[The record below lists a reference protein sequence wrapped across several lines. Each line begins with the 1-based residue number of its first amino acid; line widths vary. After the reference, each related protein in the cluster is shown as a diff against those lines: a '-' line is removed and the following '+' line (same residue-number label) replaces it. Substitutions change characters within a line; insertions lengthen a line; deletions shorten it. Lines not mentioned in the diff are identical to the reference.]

1 MNEPTLNQHAGSMF
15 QKLKQ
20 KIGPAIIVACI
31 VLGPGSILT
40 NSKIGC
46 QFGFSM
52 AWVLVVA
59 GILMLAA
66 IAAAARIGVGLKE
79 SPLTELGNR
88 LGRPVAMLTGV
99 TVFLIAACFQ
109 FGNNLGVLAGI
120 EALTPLSD
128 TARLGILVA
137 LNGVICVCLFGM
149 KRLYQR
155 IEQIMMLMMGLML
168 LGFVANL
175 VMAQPSISEAISG
188 LVPTLPEGL
197 GSNFLPSV
205 DVENSVDGK
214 KVLFDPWLTIQ
225 GLLATTFSIAGAFYQ
240 AYLVREKGWGTSDLQ
255 NGFLDSVAGTSV
267 LIGVAMMIMLTSA
280 TVLKGQ
286 VEPGE
291 LKSAADVAL
300 QLEPLFGS
308 GAKWL
313 FAIGLLAGASSSFL
327 VNSVLGGTLL
337 ADGIG
342 KDASLDSVWTKSF
355 TVAALLIGMVV
366 ALGTTSEGRVP
377 LIIFAQAMTV
387 LGGPILIASLIYL
400 GNTKTTAGGPTVPR
414 TLTWINW
421 VGAAV
426 VIVLAFRTLVRIY
439 LTLS

>member
-1 MNEPTLNQHAGSMF
+1 MSEPSASIF

-52 AWVLVVA
+52 AWVLLVA
-59 GILMLAA
+59 GVLMLAA
-66 IAAAARIGVGLKE
+66 VAAAARIGVGLKE

-88 LGRPVAMLTGV
+88 LGRPAATLTGV

-120 EALTPLSD
+120 ETLTPLND
-128 TARLGILVA
+128 TARMLILVA
-137 LNGVICVCLFGM
+137 LNGLICVCLFGM
-149 KRLYQR
+149 KSLYQR
-155 IEQIMMLMMGLML
+155 IEQIMMVMVGLML

-175 VMAQPSISEAISG
+175 VMARPSLNEAIAG
-188 LVPTLPEGL
+188 LVPTLPDNL
-197 GSNFLPSV
+197 GANFFPTVDAEKSV
-205 DVENSVDGK
+205 EGK

-240 AYLVREKGWGTSDLQ
+240 AYLVREKGWGKSELQ
-255 NGFLDSVAGTSV
+255 NGFLDSLAGTSV

-286 VEPGE
+286 VAPGD
-291 LKSAADVAL
+291 LKSAGDVAL

-308 GAKWL
+308 TAKWL

-327 VNSVLGGTLL
+327 VNSVLGGTFLS
-337 ADGIG
+337 DGLG
-342 KDASLDSVWTKSF
+342 QDASLDSFWTKLY
-355 TVAALLIGMVV
+355 TVAALVIGMVV
-366 ALGTTSEGRVP
+366 ALGTTAQGRVP

-400 GNTKTTAGGPTVPR
+400 GNVKAENGSPTVPR
-414 TLTWINW
+414 LLSWINW
-421 VGAAV
+421 IGAAV
-426 VIVLAFRTLVRIY
+426 VLALAVRTLIRIY

>member
-1 MNEPTLNQHAGSMF
+1 MSEPSISIF
-15 QKLKQ
+15 QRLKQ
-20 KIGPAIIVACI
+20 KVGPAIIVACI

-52 AWVLVVA
+52 AWVLLVA

-66 IAAAARIGVGLKE
+66 IAAASRIGVGLTE

-88 LGRPVAMLTGV
+88 LGRPVAMLTGI

-120 EALTPLSD
+120 ETLTPLNDASRI
-128 TARLGILVA
+128 AILVA
-137 LNGVICVCLFGM
+137 LNGLICVCLFGM
-149 KRLYQR
+149 KSLYQR
-155 IEQIMMLMMGLML
+155 IEQIMMVMVGLML

-175 VMAQPSISEAISG
+175 VMAQPSIGDAVAG
-188 LVPTLPEGL
+188 LVPTLPDDL
-197 GSNFLPSV
+197 GANFLPSV
-205 DVENSVDGK
+205 DTEKSVAGK

-240 AYLVREKGWGTSDLQ
+240 AYLVREKGWGKSDLQ
-255 NGFLDSVAGTSV
+255 NGFLDSLAGTSV

-286 VEPGE
+286 VEPNE
-291 LKSAADVAL
+291 LKSAGDVAL

-308 GAKWL
+308 AAKWL

-327 VNSVLGGTLL
+327 VNSVLGGTFLS
-337 ADGIG
+337 DGMG
-342 KDASLDSVWTKSF
+342 KDSSLDSFWTKSF

-366 ALGTTSEGRVP
+366 ALGTTAESRVP

-400 GNTKTTAGGPTVPR
+400 GSVKTESGDPIVPR
-414 TLTWINW
+414 LLTWINW
-421 VGAAV
+421 LGAAV
-426 VIVLAFRTLVRIY
+426 VLLLALRTLIRIFIT
-439 LTLS
+439 LT

>member
-1 MNEPTLNQHAGSMF
+1 MNEPSVSIF

-20 KIGPAIIVACI
+20 SIGPAIIVACI

-46 QFGFSM
+46 QFGFSL
-52 AWVLVVA
+52 AWILVVA

-79 SPLTELGNR
+79 TPLTELGNR

-128 TARLGILVA
+128 TARIVILVA
-137 LNGVICVCLFGM
+137 LNGLICVCLFGM
-149 KRLYQR
+149 KSLYQR
-155 IEQIMMLMMGLML
+155 IEQIMMVMVGLML

-175 VMAQPSISEAISG
+175 LMAQPSIKEAIAG
-188 LVPTLPEGL
+188 LVPTLPDNL
-197 GSNFLPSV
+197 GANFLPSV
-205 DVENSVDGK
+205 DAEKSIDGK

-240 AYLVREKGWGTSDLQ
+240 AYLVREKGWGKSDLQ
-255 NGFLDSVAGTSV
+255 NGFVDSIAGTSV

-280 TVLKGQ
+280 TVLKGT

-291 LKSAADVAL
+291 LKSAGDVAV

-308 GAKWL
+308 AAKWL

-327 VNSVLGGTLL
+327 VNSVLGGTFLS
-337 ADGIG
+337 DGMG
-342 KDASLDSVWTKSF
+342 KDSSLDSVWTKVF

-366 ALGTTSEGRVP
+366 ALGTTAEGRVP

-400 GNTKTTAGGPTVPR
+400 GNVKTQNGSPTVPR
-414 TLTWINW
+414 ILTWINW
-421 VGAAV
+421 AGAAV
-426 VIVLAFRTLVRIY
+426 VLVLALRTLVRIF
-439 LTLS
+439 LTLN